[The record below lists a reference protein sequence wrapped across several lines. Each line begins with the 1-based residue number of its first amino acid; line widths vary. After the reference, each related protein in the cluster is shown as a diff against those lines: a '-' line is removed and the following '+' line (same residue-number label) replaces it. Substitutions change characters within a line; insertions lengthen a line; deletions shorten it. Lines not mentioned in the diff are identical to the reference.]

1 MGRVGNCLLTTFRVC
16 QFFFSLIA
24 LACGAFSK
32 LSHRLIRYQTDCF
45 EVTYKMYD
53 LAELAA
59 DLELALNSA
68 MGSSSINAVV
78 AKALKTLSK
87 GLLPVLQY
95 LQSVPIRAIAL
106 TVVVRTSSRYYHGL
120 TVLTF
125 L

>member
-1 MGRVGNCLLTTFRVC
+1 
-16 QFFFSLIA
+16 
-24 LACGAFSK
+24 
-32 LSHRLIRYQTDCF
+32 
-45 EVTYKMYD
+45 MYD